1 MLAACACQASCPL
14 PTCCSLDMVS
24 YHSCL
29 QATFGRGAWA
39 GDGRLEMNHQSVLTP
54 DNSGPVLRWAS
65 FTTHHKHNQNP
76 GSVCTAHCLQI
87 VCQSA
92 DWLQS
97 TLVSTDTSKEQA
109 LFAGQQ
115 LGSAAVMVACTKQQA
130 ASLTF
135 FLLCPCTL
143 YSIAQAFGIVA
154 PCMRCPLTTIAV
166 TMQVNGGKPHSR
178 FQGA

>member
-1 MLAACACQASCPL
+1 
-14 PTCCSLDMVS
+14 MVS

-65 FTTHHKHNQNP
+65 FTTAHHKHNQNS
-76 GSVCTAHCLQI
+76 GSVCTAHCLQM

-143 YSIAQAFGIVA
+143 CLWHCGSLHVDNYSCYYAGQ
-154 PCMRCPLTTIAV
+154 RRQTPLQISGCIAV
-166 TMQVNGGKPHSR
+166 SPRQRQSAVPQNQISETATALSS
-178 FQGA
+178 A